1 MPVEIAVKMLKNLN
15 KVAKRR
21 KNTLIFV
28 VFTLINYCLYIFNR
42 ILKKLYYL
50 CTYKK
55 RRQQHPLILLTTSC
69 VKPLFWGWSQHERLT
84 KNYILEFWL

>member
-1 MPVEIAVKMLKNLN
+1 MSVEIAVKMLKNLN

-21 KNTLIFV
+21 KNTLIFS
-28 VFTLINYCLYIFNR
+28 VFTLVNYCLHIFNE

-55 RRQQHPLILLTTSC
+55 KKTTTSFNTIDNFLC
-69 VKPLFWGWSQHERLT
+69 QAP
-84 KNYILEFWL
+84 ILGVVTARKANKKLYT

>member
-1 MPVEIAVKMLKNLN
+1 MSVEIAVKMLKNLN

-21 KNTLIFV
+21 KNTLTFV
-28 VFTLINYCLYIFNR
+28 VFTLVNYCLHIFNR

-55 RRQQHPLILLTTSC
+55 EDNNIL
-69 VKPLFWGWSQHERLT
+69 
-84 KNYILEFWL
+84 

>member
-1 MPVEIAVKMLKNLN
+1 ME
-15 KVAKRR
+15 
-21 KNTLIFV
+21 KNTLIFT
-28 VFTLINYCLYIFNR
+28 VFTLINYCLHIFNE

-69 VKPLFWGWSQHERLT
+69 VKPLFWGVVTARKANKKLYT
-84 KNYILEFWL
+84 

>member
-1 MPVEIAVKMLKNLN
+1 MTDLGLLSVEIAVKVLKNLN
-15 KVAKRR
+15 KGAKRR
-21 KNTLIFV
+21 YNALKIAIF
-28 VFTLINYCLYIFNR
+28 THISYCLHIFNE

-69 VKPLFWGWSQHERLT
+69 VKPLFGGGHS
-84 KNYILEFWL
+84 KKG

>member
-1 MPVEIAVKMLKNLN
+1 MSVEIAVKMLKNLN

-21 KNTLIFV
+21 KNTLIFA
-28 VFTLINYCLYIFNR
+28 VFTLINYCLHIFNW

-55 RRQQHPLILLTTSC
+55 EDNNIL
-69 VKPLFWGWSQHERLT
+69 
-84 KNYILEFWL
+84 